1 MSATPSSSTL
11 RVCLDTARGSFTV
24 ELYPERA
31 PLTVANFLAYVDSGR
46 YIDSSFFRIVN
57 PQNQNA
63 QDPVRISVIHGGTR
77 PLDPGNMPMLA
88 LEDTRQSGL
97 RHLHG
102 TLSMGRD
109 GRDDAEGD
117 FFVCLGDQAH
127 FDHGGARHPDG
138 LGFAAFGQV
147 VEGMAVV
154 ETIFAAAE
162 AEEYLSP
169 EAEIPIRS
177 ARRIESGER

>member
-1 MSATPSSSTL
+1 MSSTP
-11 RVCLDTARGSFTV
+11 RVLIDTALGAFVV

-31 PLTVANFLAYVDSGR
+31 PLTVANFLAYVDSDR
-46 YIDSSFFRIVN
+46 YAGSSIFRIVN
-57 PQNQNA
+57 PHNQ
-63 QDPVRISVIHGGTR
+63 QPEDPVRISVIHGGTR
-77 PLDPGNMPMLA
+77 PLAASNLPMIA
-88 LEDTRQSGL
+88 LETTAQSGL

-117 FFVCLGDQAH
+117 FFVCIGDQPH

-138 LGFAAFGQV
+138 EGFAAFGQV

-154 ETIFAAAE
+154 EAIFAAAGPG
-162 AEEYLSP
+162 EYLEP
-169 EAEIPIRS
+169 EAEIRIHG
-177 ARRIESGER
+177 ARRLGRE